1 MLTTTIMLTGV
12 ELMARRKVINH
23 VTFYRVIHDLAR
35 VPEFTAET
43 VLDRWY
49 DYSPYT
55 VPTKMMIAAALR
67 RQPMIYIVTPHHKQT
82 RKIGQGN
89 LTGNKRPQ
97 TYGVCDQWIADNPL
111 DEILKKSN
119 RGRVDL

>member
-1 MLTTTIMLTGV
+1 
-12 ELMARRKVINH
+12 MARRKVIHH

-55 VPTKMMIAAALR
+55 VPTKMMMAACLR
-67 RQPMIYIVTPHHKQT
+67 AQPMIYIVTPHSEQT
-82 RKIGQGN
+82 RKIGQNGN

-97 TYGVCDQWIADNPL
+97 TYGICDQWIADNPL
-111 DEILKKSN
+111 EDILAKSN
-119 RGRVDL
+119 RGKVIL